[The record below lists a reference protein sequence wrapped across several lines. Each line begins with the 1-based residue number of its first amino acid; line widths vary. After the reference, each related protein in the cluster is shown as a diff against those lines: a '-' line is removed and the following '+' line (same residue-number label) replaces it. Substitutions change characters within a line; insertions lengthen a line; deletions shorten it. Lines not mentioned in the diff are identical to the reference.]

1 MIRGSY
7 GAGWVGWGGG
17 MGGRNET
24 GGRSRGMDVL
34 EKAIYASL
42 YAIGHIFKILFS
54 LLCSSFL

>member
-1 MIRGSY
+1 MGLAGS
-7 GAGWVGWGGG
+7 VGGGGG

-34 EKAIYASL
+34 EIAIYASL

-54 LLCSSFL
+54 LLCSSIL